1 MKLVSFSVTDYR
13 SITKAYKLPLRQSTI
28 LIGPNNEGKSN
39 ILRALVTALAV
50 LSDLGRI
57 RILRGRLRSYFHMK
71 DVYDWQKD
79 YPVTLQK
86 KEPDGESVFNLE
98 FELTDEEIEQ
108 FETEVKSSL
117 NGTLPI
123 QLTLGQKEPGFRVL
137 KKGRGAATLTKK
149 AEPIAQFVAKRID
162 INYIPA
168 VRTAESAHRIV
179 GEIVEKELSL
189 VEENESFKK
198 ALAEVAKVQA
208 PVLETISKNIQETLR
223 EFLPNVKTV
232 QVSISQEERHRAL
245 RRACE
250 ITVDDGTPTQ
260 LARKG
265 DGVQSLAAL
274 SLMRHS
280 SETGASGRNVILAIE
295 EPESHL
301 HPLAIHQLKTVLAEI
316 ARKHQVIMTT
326 HCPLFVDRTSV
337 KSNILVHKNRA
348 APAKDIKQIRE
359 ILGVRASDNLS
370 HAELVLLVEG
380 EEDRKAL
387 NALLKHHSSAISSAI
402 TQGTLAIDS
411 LLGSS
416 NLSYK
421 LCQVREAI
429 CLAHS
434 FLDHDKAGIDA
445 AKRAELEGLLS
456 PVDATFTVC
465 DGMKESEIE
474 DLYDE
479 GLYASM
485 LFNKHGVSTASPK
498 FKGNS
503 KWSDRAREAFRHQG
517 KLWSEQIE
525 MKVKADI
532 AELAESTPGTA
543 LNPHKRTSFDALA
556 DALKLKLDAISASKK

>member
-1 MKLVSFSVTDYR
+1 
-13 SITKAYKLPLRQSTI
+13 
-28 LIGPNNEGKSN
+28 
-39 ILRALVTALAV
+39 
-50 LSDLGRI
+50 
-57 RILRGRLRSYFHMK
+57 
-71 DVYDWQKD
+71 
-79 YPVTLQK
+79 
-86 KEPDGESVFNLE
+86 
-98 FELTDEEIEQ
+98 
-108 FETEVKSSL
+108 
-117 NGTLPI
+117 
-123 QLTLGQKEPGFRVL
+123 
-137 KKGRGAATLTKK
+137 
-149 AEPIAQFVAKRID
+149 
-162 INYIPA
+162 
-168 VRTAESAHRIV
+168 
-179 GEIVEKELSL
+179 
-189 VEENESFKK
+189 
-198 ALAEVAKVQA
+198 
-208 PVLETISKNIQETLR
+208 
-223 EFLPNVKTV
+223 
-232 QVSISQEERHRAL
+232 
-245 RRACE
+245 
-250 ITVDDGTPTQ
+250 
-260 LARKG
+260 
-265 DGVQSLAAL
+265 
-274 SLMRHS
+274 MRHS

>member
-1 MKLVSFSVTDYR
+1 
-13 SITKAYKLPLRQSTI
+13 
-28 LIGPNNEGKSN
+28 
-39 ILRALVTALAV
+39 
-50 LSDLGRI
+50 
-57 RILRGRLRSYFHMK
+57 MK

-149 AEPIAQFVAKRID
+149 AEPIAQFVAKRIE

-208 PVLETISKNIQETLR
+208 PILETISKNIQETLR

-232 QVSISQEERHRAL
+232 QVSISQEERYRAL

-316 ARKHQVIMTT
+316 GRKHQVIMTT

-387 NALLKHHSSAISSAI
+387 IALLKYHSSTISSAI
-402 TQGTLAIDS
+402 TQGTLGIDS

-445 AKRAELEGLLS
+445 AKRAELEGLLT

-465 DGMKESEIE
+465 EGMKESEIE

-479 GLYASM
+479 GLYVSM
-485 LFNKHGVSTASPK
+485 LFNKYGVSTASPK
-498 FKGNS
+498 FKGNA

-517 KLWSEQIE
+517 KLWSDQIE

-532 AELAESTPGTA
+532 AELVESTPGTA

-556 DALKLKLDAISASKK
+556 DALKLKLDAISTSKK